1 MLGAYVVPA
10 AAVWAAIGLV
20 LGAAAMAAH
29 VLVTAVVLVAAVY
42 ACGYGTAEIC
52 GSPWP
57 AAPGRRWQVP
67 QDLMIGTSGTRRVLL
82 WGAILGP
89 GLLTRNPYAG
99 FGVLPVLVAA
109 AGQLPAGIALAGLV
123 GAAHG
128 VGRGAALLRDSADR
142 QPQQPFAMLLRSLRW
157 RVLDGLALFM
167 VAGAAILTVGFRL
180 W

>member
-1 MLGAYVVPA
+1 VLAAYIVPA

-20 LGAAAMAAH
+20 IGAASLAAHALAMAA
-29 VLVTAVVLVAAVY
+29 VLAAAIY
-42 ACGYGTAEIC
+42 GCGYGLGEVC

-67 QDLMIGTSGTRRVLL
+67 PDLLIGAGGNRRTLV

-89 GLLTRNPYAG
+89 GFLTRNPYAG
-99 FGVLPVLVAA
+99 FSILPVLVAA

-128 VGRGAALLRDSADR
+128 LGRAAGLLRDSSGP
-142 QPQQPFAMLLRSLRW
+142 QPQPFALLLRSLRW
-157 RVLDGLALFM
+157 RVLDGLALLT
-167 VAGAAILTVGFRL
+167 VAGAAIVTAGFRL
-180 W
+180 G